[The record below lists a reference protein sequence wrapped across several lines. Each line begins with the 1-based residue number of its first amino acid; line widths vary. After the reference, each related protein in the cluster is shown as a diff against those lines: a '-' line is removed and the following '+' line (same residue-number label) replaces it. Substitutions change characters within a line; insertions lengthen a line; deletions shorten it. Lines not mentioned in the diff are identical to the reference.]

1 MCIIIPGS
9 VWAAEYKQAKLF
21 RILNS
26 IKTDF
31 RSTILGSKDIQY
43 IETQKSF
50 MIDTYAI
57 TNEENRKKNNDA
69 TLEKSVYRPLN
80 SWFTKHF
87 PGEEPTCISF
97 NGVMAVTRSS
107 IHKKSIDFYK
117 QLKAEHSFKNA
128 EVVHYSERT
137 WKNIFSIENCIEA

>member
-1 MCIIIPGS
+1 M
-9 VWAAEYKQAKLF
+9 
-21 RILNS
+21 
-26 IKTDF
+26 
-31 RSTILGSKDIQY
+31 
-43 IETQKSF
+43 IET
-50 MIDTYAI
+50 YEI

-69 TLEKSVYRPLN
+69 TLEKSIHRPLN
-80 SWFTKHF
+80 NWFTKHF

-137 WKNIFSIENCIEA
+137 WKNIFSIENCIDA